1 MLSLFRTH
9 ASLSSAHK
17 VVLALLPFL
26 FVILIYL
33 MASDARLIVNPDDKL
48 LPSATKMV
56 ESTIRMASQPD
67 LRTGNYLLWSDTL
80 ASLTRLLLGIFLG
93 SLVGLMV
100 GLSTSIFP
108 VMRAISGPFLTF
120 LSIVPPLT
128 ILPILFIALGVGETS
143 KIALIFLGTVFV
155 ISRDLQLY
163 IAHLPGEQIT
173 KALSLG
179 ARPSSIPVRILLPQ
193 VMPRLLDTTRL
204 TLGAAWLFLIAAEM
218 ISATDGLGYRIGLV
232 RRYLAMDVIIPYV
245 LWITFLGFVMD
256 WFLRIS
262 VKSFFP
268 WYETQ
273 R

>member
-1 MLSLFRTH
+1 MVGH
-9 ASLSSAHK
+9 ACQSNE
-17 VVLALLPFL
+17 AL
-26 FVILIYL
+26 
-33 MASDARLIVNPDDKL
+33 
-48 LPSATKMV
+48 
-56 ESTIRMASQPD
+56 
-67 LRTGNYLLWSDTL
+67 TGNLSWFVGRVDGGLEYLDIP
-80 ASLTRLLLGIFLG
+80 RNEGYFR
-93 SLVGLMV
+93 
-100 GLSTSIFP
+100 SIFD
-108 VMRAISGPFLTF
+108 F

-163 IAHLPGEQIT
+163 VAHLPGEQIT

-179 ARPSSIPVRILLPQ
+179 ARPASIPVRILLPQ

>member
-1 MLSLFRTH
+1 MPSLFRTH
-9 ASLSSAHK
+9 ASLTTANK
-17 VVLALLPFL
+17 VGLALLPFL
-26 FVILIYL
+26 LAIVAYL
-33 MASDARLIVNPDDKL
+33 LASDARLSVNPDDKL
-48 LPSATKMV
+48 LPSAAKMV

-67 LRTGNYLLWSDTL
+67 RRTGSYLLWSDTL
-80 ASLTRLLLGIFLG
+80 ASLVRLFSGILIG
-93 SLVGLMV
+93 SLVGLIV
-100 GLSTSIFP
+100 GLGTSIFP

-128 ILPILFIALGVGETS
+128 ILPILFIVLGVGEAS

-155 ISRDLQLY
+155 ISRDLQIY
-163 IAHLPGEQIT
+163 ITHLPGEQIT

-179 ARPSSIPVRILLPQ
+179 ASPASIPARILLPQ

-218 ISATDGLGYRIGLV
+218 ISASDGLGYRIGLV

-245 LWITFLGFVMD
+245 LWITLLGFVMD
-256 WFLRIS
+256 WVLRLS
-262 VKSFFP
+262 VRRFFP
-268 WYETQ
+268 WYEAQ